1 MCPAWVLFLLLV
13 LTGVVAAPLGCQ
25 ALLIMT
31 SVSAYDDFG
40 LTTSGAI
47 TSQGT
52 VAAGRDIPFNSVVV
66 IPRWGVGVVQ
76 DRGDAI
82 TNGHVDLWMP
92 TYKQAIEWGR
102 KELPVIVL
110 LP

>member
-1 MCPAWVLFLLLV
+1 MS
-13 LTGVVAAPLGCQ
+13 
-25 ALLIMT
+25 

-40 LTTSGAI
+40 LTASGAI

-66 IPRWGVGVVQ
+66 VPRWGAGIVQ
-76 DRGDAI
+76 DRGSDI
-82 TNGHVDLWMP
+82 TNGHVDLWMS
-92 TYKQAIEWGR
+92 TYEQTVEWGR
-102 KELPVIVL
+102 KEMLVIVL

>member
-1 MCPAWVLFLLLV
+1 MLFLLLL
-13 LTGVVAAPLGCQ
+13 LTGIVAAPLGCH

-40 LTTSGAI
+40 LTASGTI

-52 VAAGRDIPFNSVVV
+52 VAAGRCIPFGSVVV
-66 IPRWGVGVVQ
+66 IPQWGVGIVQ
-76 DRGDAI
+76 DRGGAI
-82 TNGHVDLWMP
+82 TNGHVDLWMS
-92 TYKQAIEWGR
+92 TYEQAIEWGR
-102 KELPVIVL
+102 KELPVVVL